1 MYSDNKIWIAKNNDR
16 QYLLP
21 RMANRHGL
29 ICGATGTGKTITLKV
44 LAEAFSDAG
53 VPVFISDIKGDLS
66 GMSLCGEDSENMRS
80 RIERFGLAEAGFTYK
95 AYPTCYWDVFG
106 EKGTPVRAS
115 VSEMGPLL
123 MSQILDL
130 NETQAGVLSL
140 AFRIAD
146 DEGLLLLDLKDLRAL
161 IQYVGERADIYRLS
175 YGQISSA
182 SIGAIQRSL
191 LQLEDQGG
199 ALFFGEPALDLRD
212 WITCAP
218 DGRGMIHDMN
228 CEKLFLQPRLY
239 AAFLLWLLSELYEL
253 LPEIGDPEKPRFVFF
268 FDEAHLL
275 FKNASRQLLEKV
287 ELVIRLIRSKGVGIF
302 FVTQNPADV
311 PDTVLAQLGNRIE
324 HALRAYSQSEL
335 KALKAAADTFRSNPA
350 FDTAEAILSCGTG
363 EALVQFLD
371 EKGAP
376 RMVERAFILPP
387 QSLMGAA
394 PDEVRSRMILES
406 QTDLKYNRVIDRE
419 SAYELLVC
427 RAARQNA
434 AAVQPAAVPFE
445 EEGGSAPEGQS
456 AAGFPGA
463 AASPD
468 AGSSPAAVQN
478 ASPEKQVEDAAYEA
492 AYIEYLN
499 SRSKAQAASA
509 AAGAA
514 SARADALRQ
523 QGLRVTYESRT
534 IMALAAA
541 ACRDA
546 DEPAGTRE
554 SVSRAGAAPSAAASS
569 GGNRTAAEVRAEEAA
584 ARKAE
589 KEAAKA
595 AREAAAAEKKKKS
608 GSSILEK
615 AAESA
620 IRSGA
625 RSFGSQ
631 VGRSVFR
638 GLFGSMK

>member
-1 MYSDNKIWIAKNNDR
+1 MYSDSKIWIAKNNDR

-228 CEKLFLQPRLY
+228 CEKLLLQPRLY

-253 LPEIGDPEKPRFVFF
+253 LP
-268 FDEAHLL
+268 
-275 FKNASRQLLEKV
+275 
-287 ELVIRLIRSKGVGIF
+287 
-302 FVTQNPADV
+302 
-311 PDTVLAQLGNRIE
+311 
-324 HALRAYSQSEL
+324 
-335 KALKAAADTFRSNPA
+335 
-350 FDTAEAILSCGTG
+350 
-363 EALVQFLD
+363 
-371 EKGAP
+371 
-376 RMVERAFILPP
+376 
-387 QSLMGAA
+387 
-394 PDEVRSRMILES
+394 
-406 QTDLKYNRVIDRE
+406 
-419 SAYELLVC
+419 
-427 RAARQNA
+427 
-434 AAVQPAAVPFE
+434 
-445 EEGGSAPEGQS
+445 
-456 AAGFPGA
+456 
-463 AASPD
+463 
-468 AGSSPAAVQN
+468 
-478 ASPEKQVEDAAYEA
+478 
-492 AYIEYLN
+492 
-499 SRSKAQAASA
+499 
-509 AAGAA
+509 
-514 SARADALRQ
+514 
-523 QGLRVTYESRT
+523 
-534 IMALAAA
+534 
-541 ACRDA
+541 
-546 DEPAGTRE
+546 
-554 SVSRAGAAPSAAASS
+554 
-569 GGNRTAAEVRAEEAA
+569 
-584 ARKAE
+584 
-589 KEAAKA
+589 
-595 AREAAAAEKKKKS
+595 
-608 GSSILEK
+608 
-615 AAESA
+615 
-620 IRSGA
+620 
-625 RSFGSQ
+625 
-631 VGRSVFR
+631 
-638 GLFGSMK
+638 